1 MLKSEAKSLANS
13 LESFEFLLGIVI
25 QYDILFCIN
34 LGYRKTG
41 FAASLN
47 IAKDLA
53 FNMDVEPTFPMKCRA
68 LRKKQYDEN
77 TNDEDVRSPE
87 EAFEYDYFND
97 ITDMAIL
104 SLRNSTFSHGD
115 NSDVDLNDLYSE
127 LKILQRALPNKFIST
142 IAILEFVKTLDCFP
156 NISITCRIFL
166 IVPMIVASAER
177 SFSKLKLLKTY
188 LRLSMLQERLN
199 GLAIFCIEN
208 DMLGKIDVDSTVDD
222 FASRNA
228 RPNYFS

>member
-1 MLKSEAKSLANS
+1 
-13 LESFEFLLGIVI
+13 
-25 QYDILFCIN
+25 
-34 LGYRKTG
+34 
-41 FAASLN
+41 
-47 IAKDLA
+47 
-53 FNMDVEPTFPMKCRA
+53 
-68 LRKKQYDEN
+68 
-77 TNDEDVRSPE
+77 
-87 EAFEYDYFND
+87 
-97 ITDMAIL
+97 
-104 SLRNSTFSHGD
+104 TFSHGY

-127 LKILQRALPNKFIST
+127 LKILQGALPNKFIST

-188 LRLSMLQERLN
+188 LRSSMLQERLN